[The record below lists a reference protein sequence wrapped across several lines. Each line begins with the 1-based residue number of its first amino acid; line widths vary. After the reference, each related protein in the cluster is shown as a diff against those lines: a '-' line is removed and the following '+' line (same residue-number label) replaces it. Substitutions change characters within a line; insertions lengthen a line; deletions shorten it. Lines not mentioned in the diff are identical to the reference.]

1 VPAVPADADAVTRLP
16 RQDAFAHRVHDAG
29 NLVARHSGIL
39 DPRPQALLRQ
49 DIAMADA
56 VGLDAD
62 SHLSRAG
69 VRDLSFDQFERPARS
84 SYLNRAHLSHR
95 SSLPLLD

>member
-1 VPAVPADADAVTRLP
+1 
-16 RQDAFAHRVHDAG
+16 
-29 NLVARHSGIL
+29 
-39 DPRPQALLRQ
+39 
-49 DIAMADA
+49 MADA

-62 SHLSRAG
+62 THLSRAG

-84 SYLNRAHLSHR
+84 SYLNRARLGHQ